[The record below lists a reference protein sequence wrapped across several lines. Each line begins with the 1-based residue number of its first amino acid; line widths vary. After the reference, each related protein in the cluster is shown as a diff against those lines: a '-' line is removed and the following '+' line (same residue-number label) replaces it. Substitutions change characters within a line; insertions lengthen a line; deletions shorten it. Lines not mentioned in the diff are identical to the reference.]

1 MLPYDE
7 GNTTAVVRNYV
18 EQLAELP
25 VDSPQDTIVRE
36 LLARAVGRLHLL
48 CATVLYQRYPRLTQ
62 APLNLQAEELLSSV
76 VERLLKAMRKA
87 RPDGVRQFF
96 ALANQHMRWE
106 LNDLARRLD
115 REDPDIQLMESL
127 AMAPESS
134 GGELSQSARRM
145 LQAIDDLPEEERE
158 VFSLIRIQ
166 DVTQVEAAEI
176 LGVSVKTIQR
186 RLNRS
191 LLLLAQSLEDVDF
204 SPGHDV

>member
-1 MLPYDE
+1 MLPDGE
-7 GNTTAVVRNYV
+7 GNTTAIVRDYV
-18 EQLAELP
+18 AQLAELP
-25 VDSPQDTIVRE
+25 VDAPPDAIVRE

-76 VERLLKAMRKA
+76 VERLLKAMQKA
-87 RPDGVRQFF
+87 RPHGVRQFF
-96 ALANQHMRWE
+96 AMANQHMLWE

-115 REDPDIQLMESL
+115 KEDPDVQLMESL

-145 LQAIDDLPEEERE
+145 LQAIDDLPEDERE
-158 VFSLIRIQ
+158 VFSLVRIQ
-166 DVTQVEAAEI
+166 NVTQVEAAEI

-191 LLLLAQSLEDVDF
+191 LLLLTESLEHLDF
-204 SPGHDV
+204 GSNSTT